1 MSGALLIYGASGY
14 MGTLTARRAVAAGLR
29 PVLGGRRAE
38 GIAPLAEELGLA
50 TRVAALDDRAA
61 LAAALED
68 IDVVLNC
75 AGPFPATTVPMAQAC
90 IRAGAH
96 YLDLAGEVPEYEAL
110 LARDAEAR
118 AAGVMLMPGVGF
130 GIVPT
135 DCVAVHLKHRMPD
148 AVRLELSFQ
157 AVGGVTRGTATNI
170 FTQLHKGGVERRN
183 GELVAVRPAERGIE
197 LDLGAGRTEVFT
209 NPWRADQTTAFR
221 STGIPDIETYTALP
235 PPVRMIMRSSRRAG
249 RLFASRPYQAL
260 LRRAIRLMPEGPSEK
275 QLAKGSSYVFGA
287 VENAAG
293 ERAEARLRGP
303 EVNRFTALTAVEVA
317 RRVLA
322 DPPRAG
328 FATPAEVY
336 GPELVLV
343 EDVELIDVR

>member
-1 MSGALLIYGASGY
+1 MSSGALLIYGASGY
-14 MGTLTARRAVAAGLR
+14 MGALTARRAQAAGLR
-29 PVLGGRRAE
+29 PVLAGRRADA
-38 GIAPLAEELGLA
+38 IAPLAKELGLA
-50 TRVAALDDRAA
+50 TRVASLEDRAA
-61 LAAALED
+61 LAAALD
-68 IDVVLNC
+68 GIDVVLNC

-110 LARDAEAR
+110 LARDGEAR

-135 DCVAVHLKHRMPD
+135 DCMAVHLKRRMPD

-170 FTQLHKGGVERRN
+170 FTALHKPGVQRRD
-183 GELVAVRPAERGIE
+183 GELVRALPAERGHE
-197 LDLGAGRTEVFT
+197 LDLGAGRTRVFT
-209 NPWRADQTTAFR
+209 NPWRADLTTAYR
-221 STGIPDIETYTALP
+221 STQIPTIETYTALP
-235 PPVRMIMRSSRRAG
+235 PPVRLIMRSSRRAG
-249 RLFASRPYQAL
+249 RLFASRPWQAL
-260 LRRAIRLMPEGPSEK
+260 LRRAIRLMPEGPSDEA
-275 QLAKGSSYVFGA
+275 LAKGTSHVFGA

-303 EVNRFTALTAVEVA
+303 EVNLFTALTAVEVA

-322 DPPRAG
+322 EPPPPG
-328 FATPAEVY
+328 FQTPAGVY
-336 GPELVLV
+336 GPQLVLV
-343 EDVELIDVR
+343 EGVELTDG